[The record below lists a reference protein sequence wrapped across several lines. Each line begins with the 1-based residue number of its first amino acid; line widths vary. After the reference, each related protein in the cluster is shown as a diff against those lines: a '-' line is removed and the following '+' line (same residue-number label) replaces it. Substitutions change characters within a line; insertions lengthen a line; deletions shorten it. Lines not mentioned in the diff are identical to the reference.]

1 MRIRIFVIAM
11 LVLAS
16 PVHAQASD
24 GKAALIDTLLEQT
37 GQSVATM
44 AGQFSQLFSQKIS
57 QQLRAV
63 DASLPPAAFALVD
76 EEVNAVIYEQ
86 LIAND
91 GYASAIRQIYAA
103 QFTEAQ
109 LASLLAFYN
118 TDLGKALLAASPQI
132 SAQTNQLGRDYGT
145 KLSADIRQRVSQRL
159 RAEGLR

>member
-1 MRIRIFVIAM
+1 MKT
-11 LVLAS
+11 LLLSLALLLAN
-16 PVHAQASD
+16 PLWAQPAD
-24 GKAALIDTLLEQT
+24 NKTLLIDRLLEQT

-44 AGQFSQLFSQKIS
+44 AGQFSQLFSQKIA

-91 GYASAIRQIYAA
+91 GYANAIRQIYAA
-103 QFTEAQ
+103 QFSEAQ

-145 KLSADIRQRVSQRL
+145 KLSAQIRQRVSQRL
-159 RAEGLR
+159 SAEGLR